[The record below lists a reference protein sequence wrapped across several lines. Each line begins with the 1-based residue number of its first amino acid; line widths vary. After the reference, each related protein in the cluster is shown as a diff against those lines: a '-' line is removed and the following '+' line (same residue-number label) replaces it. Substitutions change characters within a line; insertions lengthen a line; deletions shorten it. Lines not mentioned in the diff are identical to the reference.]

1 MNAPQTY
8 LNDRA
13 YCRGLTG
20 DAARRSFMAPDDA
33 NYTTPKI

>member
-1 MNAPQTY
+1 MNAPQTC

-20 DAARRSFMAPDDA
+20 DAAQRSFLGSHAA
-33 NYTTPKI
+33 NYTTPII